1 MPYIPQSN
9 RPPIDDLLT
18 PLIDHLK
25 NLPLEAQDGALN
37 YVVNQSSKRK
47 WNEPKY
53 FNYNRAMGVLSSI
66 QAEWYHRDVGPYEDK
81 KIIENGDV

>member
-37 YVVNQSSKRK
+37 YVVTKALK
-47 WNEPKY
+47 EMYEPKY
-53 FNYNRAMGVLSSI
+53 FNYNRAMGVLSNPSST
-66 QAEWYHRDVGPYEDK
+66 
-81 KIIENGDV
+81 